1 MATTT
6 REVITLQLGH
16 YANYVGTHWW
26 NIQESSFEYDPSK
39 VSGPSEINHDVLYRE
54 GKNLNG
60 QVTFTPRLIL
70 WDLKGS
76 LHCLK
81 KEGTLY
87 DFRIKNRPT
96 EWHGNVTVKK
106 KPKIEKNEFL
116 KDIEKQEECY
126 HVPSEYEEMETESA
140 ENSKEMETLEEIN
153 KREETDGNEECN
165 SGDKIYNLDDST
177 EVWSDFLNIHLHP
190 KTINIINDYTHKS
203 EEQPFDVFGS
213 GYETM
218 SGTDIWAE
226 MEDRLHYFTEECDML
241 QGFQILVDAHNAFTG
256 AASSVLEYLQ
266 DEFSSKSL
274 LTFGLSPTNF
284 ANTDRSGHHVIN
296 AALCYY
302 QLPMQ
307 SSLFVP
313 LSLSTSGWPSTSPSS
328 PVYRKF
334 PHVNY
339 KPHLDYHGS
348 AILAASLDTCT
359 LPYRLRDKQTHMK
372 DISHS
377 LNSMSRKV
385 AALCSTI
392 PFPLGEDSSLI
403 ESLMQMGDQ
412 VPWTSISP
420 YVNTETKPWMT
431 STTLRGIPNSM
442 TKSDNISA
450 EFAPLLS
457 QCNTRDDVLK
467 LYLSETMPSSL
478 NAGCSVSSPCHLA
491 SSFPHIFTPNIT
503 SQGFI
508 STMLRPPLQAVSTV
522 PAMSSLQ
529 STKDSGEMVGML
541 YEEAKKVNL
550 KRFHRFLA
558 AGLEEDEFKECLNEL
573 ANLSENYCE

>member
-87 DFRIKNRPT
+87 DFRMKNRPT
-96 EWHGNVTVKK
+96 EWHGNVTVNK

-140 ENSKEMETLEEIN
+140 ENSKEMETSEEIN
-153 KREETDGNEECN
+153 KREETDRNENCDSGN
-165 SGDKIYNLDDST
+165 KIYNLDDST

-190 KTINIINDYTHKS
+190 KTVNIINDYTHKRYHPS
-203 EEQPFDVFGS
+203 S
-213 GYETM
+213 
-218 SGTDIWAE
+218 
-226 MEDRLHYFTEECDML
+226 LDM
-241 QGFQILVDAHNAFTG
+241 GFQILVDAHNAFTG

-313 LSLSTSGWPSTSPSS
+313 LSLSTSGWPSASTSSS

-339 KPHLDYHGS
+339 KPHLDYHAS

-372 DISHS
+372 DVSHS
-377 LNSMSRKV
+377 FNSLSRKV

-412 VPWTSISP
+412 VPWTPISP

-431 STTLRGIPNSM
+431 STILRGIPGSM

-478 NAGCSVSSPCHLA
+478 NAGCSVSSQCHLA

-508 STMLRPPLQAVSTV
+508 STMLRPPLQVVSTV
-522 PAMSSLQ
+522 PVMSSLQ